1 MAVQTASIEKASLET
16 ASLKLVSLTSTTAV
30 QTANSITCGITLL
43 SGSEKKAALAT
54 DNAENLQHSEYIL
67 ILNVSY
73 QLSGKGFI
81 CDEFYA
87 VSKHKGG
94 GTMSPGHAYR
104 LLSESF

>member
-1 MAVQTASIEKASLET
+1 MAVQTASLEK
-16 ASLKLVSLTSTTAV
+16 ASLKLVLLTSTTAV

-54 DNAENLQHSEYIL
+54 DNAENLQHSESGYIL
-67 ILNVSY
+67 IFNVFY

-81 CDEFYA
+81 WDEFYA

-94 GTMSPGHAYR
+94 GAMSPRHAYR
-104 LLSESF
+104 LLSE

>member
-1 MAVQTASIEKASLET
+1 M
-16 ASLKLVSLTSTTAV
+16 

-54 DNAENLQHSEYIL
+54 DNAENLQHSESGYIL
-67 ILNVSY
+67 IFNVFY

-81 CDEFYA
+81 RDEFYA